1 MQILPKNSKRKVM
14 TLMLRDVVNI
24 EDVLSCAVIAKAMP
38 VAKTENSGVK
48 VTLLDGEYPFH
59 SHDVDEVFVILDGEL
74 TMDFEGLETKPLKA
88 GDVLTVP
95 AGQRH
100 RTRTI
105 KPSKVLLVGP
115 K

>member
-1 MQILPKNSKRKVM
+1 M
-14 TLMLRDVVNI
+14 THMPLNVINI
-24 EDVLSCAVIAKAMP
+24 EDTLSEATIAKALPIAM
-38 VAKTENSGVK
+38 TENIGVK
-48 VTLLDGEYPFH
+48 VTLLDGDYPFH

-74 TMDFEGLETKPLKA
+74 AMDLEGQDAVALNA

-100 RTRTI
+100 RTRTA

>member
-1 MQILPKNSKRKVM
+1 MMHMPHEVR
-14 TLMLRDVVNI
+14 NI
-24 EDVLSCAVIAKAMP
+24 EDTLSGAVIAKALPIAM
-38 VAKTENSGVK
+38 TEMAGVK
-48 VTLLDGEYPFH
+48 VTLLDGDYPFH

-74 TMDFEGLETKPLKA
+74 VMDFEGQSAVALNV

-95 AGQRH
+95 AGQSH
-100 RTRTI
+100 RTRTV

>member
-1 MQILPKNSKRKVM
+1 M
-14 TLMLRDVVNI
+14 THMPHEIVNI
-24 EDVLSCAVIAKAMP
+24 DNVLASAQIAKALP
-38 VAKTENSGVK
+38 IAATESSGVK
-48 VTLLDGEYPFH
+48 VTLLDGDYPFH

-74 TMDFEGLETKPLKA
+74 TMDLEGQQAKSLRA
-88 GDVLTVP
+88 GDVLTVT

-100 RTRTI
+100 RTRTS

>member
-1 MQILPKNSKRKVM
+1 MGSEMCI
-14 TLMLRDVVNI
+14 RDR
-24 EDVLSCAVIAKAMP
+24 D
-38 VAKTENSGVK
+38 
-48 VTLLDGEYPFH
+48 YPFH